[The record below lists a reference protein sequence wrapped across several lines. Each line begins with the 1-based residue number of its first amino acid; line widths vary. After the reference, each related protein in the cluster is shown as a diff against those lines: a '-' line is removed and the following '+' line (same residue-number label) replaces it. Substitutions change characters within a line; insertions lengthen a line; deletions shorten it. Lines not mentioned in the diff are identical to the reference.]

1 MASQSLTETSAS
13 QSLTA
18 SGDEIQAEM
27 RELKQRV
34 IFIDRQLRER
44 QHQYRELEEQE
55 RAEADARCRAASCG
69 LAAAEGL
76 IYWRAEAIRS
86 GGPIAHDEHY
96 PAALEVILLEDE
108 ELASRRRPLVES
120 EVEEVKAECACLD
133 EACRLEVHAEFE
145 AAAEA
150 KTRFGEELAHEEDRA
165 RQRAE
170 EQRRLRAEMSEEL
183 PRERQLRA
191 EAQTE
196 FEELRRLCAGAILL
210 QKGFQEGFRNV
221 TERNLGQQAYAVRQP
236 AADVSAPSH
245 GYPPL
250 LRGQEEF

>member
-1 MASQSLTETSAS
+1 MAVCPRCLACGTYNHAAETE
-13 QSLTA
+13 
-18 SGDEIQAEM
+18 
-27 RELKQRV
+27 RHELVQRV
-34 IFIDRQLRER
+34 VGLDWQLRER
-44 QHQYRELEEQE
+44 QHQYTELEEQE

-76 IYWRAEAIRS
+76 IYWRADAIRS

-96 PAALEVILLEDE
+96 STALEVILLEDE
-108 ELASRRRPLVES
+108 ELVSRRRPPVES

-170 EQRRLRAEMSEEL
+170 GQRRLRAEMSEEL

-210 QKGFQEGFRNV
+210 QNGFREGFRNV
-221 TERNLGQQAYAVRQP
+221 TERNSGQQAHAVRQA
-236 AADVSAPSH
+236 AADVPAPSH

-250 LRGQEEF
+250 LRGQEKF

>member
-1 MASQSLTETSAS
+1 M
-13 QSLTA
+13 
-18 SGDEIQAEM
+18 
-27 RELKQRV
+27 
-34 IFIDRQLRER
+34 
-44 QHQYRELEEQE
+44 
-55 RAEADARCRAASCG
+55 
-69 LAAAEGL
+69 
-76 IYWRAEAIRS
+76 YWRAEAIRR
-86 GGPIAHDEHY
+86 GAPIVRGEHY
-96 PAALEVILLEDE
+96 SAALEVILLEDE

-120 EVEEVKAECACLD
+120 EVGQVKAECACLG

-191 EAQTE
+191 EAQAE
-196 FEELRRLCAGAILL
+196 FKELRSLCAGAILL
-210 QKGFQEGFRNV
+210 HRGFQEGFTRV
-221 TERNLGQQAYAVRQP
+221 TQRKLGQQAYAVRQP

-250 LRGQEEF
+250 LPGQEEF

>member
-1 MASQSLTETSAS
+1 M
-13 QSLTA
+13 
-18 SGDEIQAEM
+18 
-27 RELKQRV
+27 
-34 IFIDRQLRER
+34 
-44 QHQYRELEEQE
+44 
-55 RAEADARCRAASCG
+55 
-69 LAAAEGL
+69 
-76 IYWRAEAIRS
+76 YWRAEAIRR
-86 GGPIAHDEHY
+86 GTPIVHDEHY
-96 PAALEVILLEDE
+96 SAAFEVILLEDE
-108 ELASRRRPLVES
+108 ELAAQRRPLVES
-120 EVEEVKAECACLD
+120 EAEQVKEECACLG

-165 RQRAE
+165 CQRAD

-221 TERNLGQQAYAVRQP
+221 TERNFGQQA
-236 AADVSAPSH
+236 
-245 GYPPL
+245 
-250 LRGQEEF
+250 